1 MTNLSSHWIML
12 SLPTTGVW
20 RGVLGGSWSVGGQI
34 ARERGGRMP
43 KARKPVHRDFLE
55 ILVQQH
61 HGLSPT
67 QIVCFVI
74 FIFPTVLG
82 CVQKVLMP
90 HLLNQST
97 WRQLDRSSGVF
108 SDPFDDKKPLVFFKQ
123 LLHVDRGQLLWQV
136 LDQATEFNS
145 RKKMSSNVY
154 YVLNLW
160 GEVCVLGQYIRNLNI
175 LATSVLLNYPKV
187 CPLTKK
193 NAKST
198 VCVSKSFCDHYNPK
212 ITPPA
217 GPSAGTLKLS
227 TGVFMFFI
235 LAILKK
241 IGHLDH

>member
-1 MTNLSSHWIML
+1 MTNLSSHWIL
-12 SLPTTGVW
+12 SSLFNFLKKHLWCFGLMKWLKMSSFFRGDALPTTGVW

-74 FIFPTVLG
+74 FIFLTVLG

-123 LLHVDRGQLLWQV
+123 LLNVDRGQLLWQV

-145 RKKMSSNVY
+145 RK
-154 YVLNLW
+154 
-160 GEVCVLGQYIRNLNI
+160 
-175 LATSVLLNYPKV
+175 
-187 CPLTKK
+187 
-193 NAKST
+193 
-198 VCVSKSFCDHYNPK
+198 
-212 ITPPA
+212 
-217 GPSAGTLKLS
+217 
-227 TGVFMFFI
+227 
-235 LAILKK
+235 
-241 IGHLDH
+241 